1 VILIILFYFINYTNW
16 IDELDAKVDA
26 DVDSMYVKRIDIDD
40 LMGYV
45 YIVRVNYHWIQVWGV
60 PFSSWLLKYK

>member
-16 IDELDAKVDA
+16 IDELDA

-40 LMGYV
+40 LMSYV
-45 YIVRVNYHWIQVWGV
+45 YIVRVNYHRIQVWGV
-60 PFSSWLLKYK
+60 PFSSWLLKHK